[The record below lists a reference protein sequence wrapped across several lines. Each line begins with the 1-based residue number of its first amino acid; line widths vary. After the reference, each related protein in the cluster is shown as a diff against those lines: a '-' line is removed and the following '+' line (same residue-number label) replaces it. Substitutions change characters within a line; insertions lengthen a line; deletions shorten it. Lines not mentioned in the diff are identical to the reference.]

1 MFQRV
6 GTTSADPL
14 NQLEHAKVD
23 VWRPDG
29 HLANY
34 FGHFGHFGHTIM
46 IGLQNA
52 ILTFDHKLTQVYF
65 M

>member
-34 FGHFGHFGHTIM
+34 FGHTIM